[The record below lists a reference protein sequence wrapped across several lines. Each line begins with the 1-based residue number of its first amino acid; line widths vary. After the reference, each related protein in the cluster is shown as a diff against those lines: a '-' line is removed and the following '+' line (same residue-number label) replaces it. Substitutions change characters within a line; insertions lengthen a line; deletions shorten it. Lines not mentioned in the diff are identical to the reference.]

1 MAITSSVNGARDNT
15 IVGESALASKKKGSE
30 ELNSNFMKLLVAQM
44 QNQDPTN
51 PMKNNELT
59 SHLAQINTLAGIE
72 KLNTTLGSIVG
83 QINNNQPVQAS
94 ALIGRGVMIPG
105 NTILAGLNKEAGN
118 VSTTPYGIELE
129 RPADSVQVTITDKQ
143 GGVVRQIDLGGL
155 EAGVH
160 SFHPWD
166 GKKEDG
172 TNVEDGA
179 YNFTITASYKG
190 EQRVFQPLRFAK
202 VNGVT
207 RDADGAKLDLG
218 RIGAVTMDQIRQI
231 L

>member
-1 MAITSSVNGARDNT
+1 MAITGSINGSLDNM
-15 IVGESALASKKKGSE
+15 IVGESASTSKKKNSE
-30 ELNSNFMKLLVAQM
+30 ELNSNFMKLLLAQM
-44 QNQDPTN
+44 KNQDPTN

-59 SHLAQINTLAGIE
+59 SHLAQINTLEGIE

-83 QINNNQPVQAS
+83 QINNNQSVQAS

-105 NTILAGLNKEAGN
+105 DTILVGSKENGS
-118 VSTTPYGIELE
+118 VSTSKYGIELE
-129 RPADSVQVTITDKQ
+129 RPADSVKVTIIDKQ
-143 GGVVRQIDLGGL
+143 GGVVRQIDLGAL

-160 SFHPWD
+160 NFTWD
-166 GKKEDG
+166 GTKEDG
-172 TNVEDGA
+172 AIAEDGA
-179 YNFTITASYKG
+179 YKITIEASSKG
-190 EQRVFQPLRFAK
+190 GPSVFQQLRYAE
-202 VNGVT
+202 VRGIT

>member
-1 MAITSSVNGARDNT
+1 MAITGSINGSLNNMT
-15 IVGESALASKKKGSE
+15 VGELASNGKKKNSE
-30 ELNSNFMKLLVAQM
+30 ELNSNFMKLLIAQM
-44 QNQDPTN
+44 KNQDPTN

-83 QINNNQPVQAS
+83 QINNNQPVQVS

-105 NTILAGLNKEAGN
+105 DTILVGSKENGS
-118 VSTTPYGIELE
+118 VSTSQYGIELA
-129 RPADSVQVTITDKQ
+129 RPADSVKVTITDKQ
-143 GGVVRQIDLGGL
+143 GGVVRQIDLGAL

-160 SFHPWD
+160 NFTWD
-166 GKKEDG
+166 GIKEDG
-172 TNVEDGA
+172 AVAEESA
-179 YNFTITASYKG
+179 YKFTIAASYQG
-190 EQRVFQPLRFAK
+190 SPSVFQQLRHAEVK
-202 VNGVT
+202 GVT

>member
-1 MAITSSVNGARDNT
+1 MAITDSINGSLDNM
-15 IVGESALASKKKGSE
+15 IVGESASTSKKKNSE
-30 ELNSNFMKLLVAQM
+30 ELNSNFMKLLIAQM
-44 QNQDPTN
+44 KNQDPTN

-59 SHLAQINTLAGIE
+59 SHLAQINTLEGIE

-83 QINNNQPVQAS
+83 QINNNQSVQAS

-105 NTILAGLNKEAGN
+105 DTILVGSKENGS
-118 VSTTPYGIELE
+118 VSTSKYGIELE
-129 RPADSVQVTITDKQ
+129 RPADSVKVTITDKQ
-143 GGVVRQIDLGGL
+143 GGIVRQIDLGAL

-160 SFHPWD
+160 NFTWD
-166 GKKEDG
+166 GTKEDG
-172 TNVEDGA
+172 AIAEDGA
-179 YNFTITASYKG
+179 YKITIEASSKG
-190 EQRVFQPLRFAK
+190 GPSVFQQLRYAE
-202 VNGVT
+202 VRGIT

>member
-1 MAITSSVNGARDNT
+1 MSITSSVNESPNNT
-15 IVGESALASKKKGSE
+15 IVGESASTSKKKGSE
-30 ELNSNFMKLLVAQM
+30 ELNSNFMNLLLAQM
-44 QNQDPTN
+44 KNQDPTN

-94 ALIGRGVMIPG
+94 ALIGRKVMVPG
-105 NTILAGLNKEAGN
+105 DTILVGSNKEDGS
-118 VSTTPYGIELE
+118 VSIAPFGVELE
-129 RPADSVQVTITDKQ
+129 RPADSVKVTITDKQ
-143 GGVVRQIDLGGL
+143 GMVVRQIDFGGL

-160 SFHPWD
+160 NFTWN
-166 GKKEDG
+166 GTKEDG
-172 TNVEDGA
+172 ANVEDGA

-190 EQRVFQPLRFAK
+190 EQRVFQPLRFAEVK
-202 VNGVT
+202 GVT

-218 RIGAVTMDQIRQI
+218 RIGTVTMDQIRQI

>member
-1 MAITSSVNGARDNT
+1 MAITGSVNGSLDNM
-15 IVGESALASKKKGSE
+15 IAGESASTSKKKNSE

-44 QNQDPTN
+44 KNQDPTN

-105 NTILAGLNKEAGN
+105 DTILVGSNKENGS
-118 VSTTPYGIELE
+118 VSTTPFGIELA
-129 RPADSVQVTITDKQ
+129 RPADSVKVTIIDKQ
-143 GGVVRQIDLGGL
+143 GGVVRQIDIGAL

-160 SFHPWD
+160 NFTWD
-166 GKKEDG
+166 GTKEDG
-172 TNVEDGA
+172 AIAEDGA
-179 YNFTITASYKG
+179 YRITIAASYQG
-190 EQRVFQPLRFAK
+190 EQRVFQPLRFAT

>member
-1 MAITSSVNGARDNT
+1 MSITSSVNESPNNT
-15 IVGESALASKKKGSE
+15 IVGESASTSKKKGSE
-30 ELNSNFMKLLVAQM
+30 ELNSNFMNLLLAQM
-44 QNQDPTN
+44 KNQDPTN

-94 ALIGRGVMIPG
+94 ALIGRKVMVPG
-105 NTILAGLNKEAGN
+105 DTILVGSNKEEGS
-118 VSTTPYGIELE
+118 VSIAPFGVELE
-129 RPADSVQVTITDKQ
+129 RPADSVKVTITDKQ
-143 GGVVRQIDLGGL
+143 GMVVRQIDFGGL

-160 SFHPWD
+160 NFTWN
-166 GKKEDG
+166 GTKEDG
-172 TNVEDGA
+172 AIAEDGA

-190 EQRVFQPLRFAK
+190 EQRVFQPLRSAEVK
-202 VNGVT
+202 GVT

-218 RIGAVTMDQIRQI
+218 RIGTVTMDQIRQI